1 MTSGG
6 THFSKLTKRIN
17 EYTGQLLM
25 GPNALWPTQ
34 PNVWAL
40 AHPAYPVA
48 PPWVMR
54 DAVSFP
60 SGVRGT
66 APTTVAFCC
75 IKCYFKTHLDA
86 AFWFFGQHCNEWQN
100 EIQSRLRSNMVSA
113 GNLRHINIIHSRS
126 NWQVN
131 RQLYSP

>member
-6 THFSKLTKRIN
+6 TNFSKLTKRIN
-17 EYTGQLLM
+17 EYAGQLLM

-34 PNVWAL
+34 PKFWAL

-48 PPWVMR
+48 PPWVLG

-60 SGVRGT
+60 SGVRGG

-75 IKCYFKTHLDA
+75 IECYFKTHLDA
-86 AFWFFGQHCNEWQN
+86 SFWFFGQHCNEW
-100 EIQSRLRSNMVSA
+100 LRSNLVSA
-113 GNLRHINIIHSRS
+113 GNLRHINIIHT
-126 NWQVN
+126 
-131 RQLYSP
+131 P